1 MKSLEEFKSV
11 LTEEEKSDYSKFD
24 ALVRAGLANKAQ
36 LQRIHKILDKMG
48 EERPTFN
55 NADKQILQNLFNK
68 MVDLLSNNKQIFA
81 QTRRAVREDTEDCLE
96 ESNIDAQPLPFVLV
110 LRRKAIRMYP
120 EGTRV
125 ALYYNERLNRYFSV
139 PYSAGSLDRN
149 PIQAEEFEISPLEML
164 ETGTVKHLD
173 NTVSQVNES
182 TVERILTVY
191 KSLNEDN
198 KAKFER
204 MIGESKESLIKVVDF
219 SFKHLK

>member
-11 LTEEEKSDYSKFD
+11 LTEEEKSDYTKFD

-36 LQRIHKILDKMG
+36 LQRIHKILDKMS

-68 MVDLLSNNKQIFA
+68 MVDLISNNKQIFN
-81 QTRRAVREDTEDCLE
+81 QTRRAVREESEEYIE
-96 ESNIDAQPLPFVLV
+96 ESNVDAQPLPFVLV

-139 PYSAGSLDRN
+139 PYSAENLSKN

-164 ETGTVKHLD
+164 QTGTVKHLD
-173 NTVSQVNES
+173 NTLSQVNES
-182 TVERILTVY
+182 TVDNIMTVY